1 MNKRGYLLLMGLL
14 QALFITNVMAQ
25 ELKTPTLED
34 LIPGG
39 ETYRYNFTGTGNQR
53 GITVSYVV
61 VAVVDDTVVREQLM
75 R

>member
-34 LIPGG
+34 LILVKHIVMQKTFMDYNGG
-39 ETYRYNFTGTGNQR
+39 AMN
-53 GITVSYVV
+53 V
-61 VAVVDDTVVREQLM
+61 
-75 R
+75 